1 MKNLSILFVAFLLIE
16 FNTLAQ
22 APDTMWTKTFGGSE
36 TDGGYSVQQ
45 TTDGGYIITGYTD
58 SFGAGNYDVWLI
70 KTDENG
76 DTLWTKTFGGSE
88 SDEGYS
94 VQQTS
99 DGGYIITGGTGS
111 FGAGKDDVWLI
122 KTNENGD
129 TLWTKTFGGV
139 NLEWGNSVQ
148 QTSDGGYIITGG
160 TGTGLVGSNE
170 GDMWLIKTN
179 ENGDTL
185 WTKTFGG
192 VNRDWGN
199 SVQQTT
205 DGGYII
211 TGGTGFIMPWIG
223 NAWLIKT
230 DENGDTLWTKTF
242 GGSDDDWG
250 YSVQQTSDGGYII
263 TGSVGVDIWL
273 IKTNENGDT
282 LWTKTFYGTSFE
294 EGNSVQQT
302 SDGGYIITGG
312 TEMFSAG
319 GRDVWLIKTDENGDT
334 LWTKTFGGTY
344 FEEGYSVQQTSDGG
358 YIITGPTRSFGA
370 GNWDVWLI
378 KTTTDVSNIKQN
390 NEIIISDFSLHQNY
404 PNPFNP
410 ATIIKYDIKERAFVE
425 LKIYDILGREVVVL
439 MNKEQN
445 AGSYDVELNAA
456 SLPSGIYFYRLQAG
470 TFVETKKM
478 VLMK

>member
-36 TDGGYSVQQ
+36 TDVGYSVQQ
-45 TTDGGYIITGYTD
+45 TSDGGYIITGYTD

-76 DTLWTKTFGGSE
+76 DTLWTKTFGGS
-88 SDEGYS
+88 
-94 VQQTS
+94 
-99 DGGYIITGGTGS
+99 
-111 FGAGKDDVWLI
+111 
-122 KTNENGD
+122 
-129 TLWTKTFGGV
+129 
-139 NLEWGNSVQ
+139 
-148 QTSDGGYIITGG
+148 
-160 TGTGLVGSNE
+160 
-170 GDMWLIKTN
+170 
-179 ENGDTL
+179 
-185 WTKTFGG
+185 
-192 VNRDWGN
+192 
-199 SVQQTT
+199 
-205 DGGYII
+205 
-211 TGGTGFIMPWIG
+211 
-223 NAWLIKT
+223 
-230 DENGDTLWTKTF
+230 
-242 GGSDDDWG
+242 DDDWG

-263 TGSVGVDIWL
+263 TGGTDSFGSVGVDIWL

-358 YIITGPTRSFGA
+358 YIITGFTRSFGA
-370 GNWDVWLI
+370 GNYDVWLI

-410 ATIIKYDIKERAFVE
+410 VTTIKYQTPALSFVT
-425 LKIYDILGREVVVL
+425 LKIFNLLGAEITTL
-439 MNKEQN
+439 TNEEKP
-445 AGSYDVELNAA
+445 AGSYEVKFNAIGI
-456 SLPSGIYFYRLQAG
+456 PSGIYFYKLQVG
-470 TFVETKKM
+470 DFVETKKM
-478 VLMK
+478 VLLK